1 METKKGKAVIWLRVS
16 TKKQELES
24 QRKDLVELALRDG
37 YKKSQLIT
45 VEGLGASAVK
55 QDEVY
60 QELVGKLYEVL
71 EKEPVTCVYVWE
83 ISRLARRKSTFED
96 LREYLINNKIQLFIL
111 KPRKVLL
118 LDDEGK
124 EDKMADLVISFSMW
138 IAAEEMK
145 IKAERFSRG
154 RARARAE
161 GKFNGGA
168 FGALFGYKVVKKKVI
183 EDLKEAE
190 LVNLI
195 FEEYSTGKYS
205 AQSLAQEM
213 RVRGY
218 TVRGNEI
225 TDAKISHILS
235 NRAYIGES
243 GFKGIVKLELWNKVE
258 AVRKNKTLVTKTKE
272 SKYQTLGAKLI
283 KCSCGSNYF
292 NNSGKYVCYRHFKPS
307 RFPEGERCKDT
318 VSISVDVMDDLIWR
332 VTKKEEQ
339 VWNSTKKFQALPSM
353 RKEAEILEMKWKQ
366 TETRL
371 TDLKTKLDRLNERYI
386 LGKIK
391 QGTFE
396 RMEANL
402 EAEGVQIQ
410 RERREYKRLSGNLR
424 AEIRLLEDLQRDGKD
439 FIDSLDYDNLTQKE
453 KRVLVEKHVKEVTLE
468 KGVIEGRK
476 VILVHFKTSRGKVNF
491 AYFWTLKDKSKQIV
505 RVK

>member
-24 QRKDLVELALRDG
+24 QRKDLEALALRDG
-37 YKKSQLIT
+37 YKKFQLIT

-60 QELVGKLYEVL
+60 QELVGKLYEVM

-83 ISRLARRKSTFED
+83 ISRLARNRKTFEG
-96 LREYLINNKIQLFIL
+96 LREYLIKNKIQLCIL
-111 KPRKVLL
+111 KPKKVLL

-124 EDKMADLVISFSMW
+124 EDKMADFVISFSIW

-168 FGALFGYKVVKKKVI
+168 FGPLFGYTVKDKFVVP
-183 EDLKEAE
+183 DLEETE

-195 FEEYSTGKYS
+195 FKEYSTGKYS

-225 TDAKISHILS
+225 TDAKVSQMLS

-243 GFKGIVKLELWNKVE
+243 AFDGIVTLDLWKKVE
-258 AVRKNKTLVTKTKE
+258 AVRKNNTVVTKTKE

-307 RFPEGERCKDT
+307 RFPEDKRCKDT
-318 VSISVDVMDDLIWR
+318 VQINVEVMDGLIWE
-332 VTKKEEQ
+332 VTKKEEM
-339 VWNSTKKFQALPSM
+339 VWNSTKKFQALPQM
-353 RKEAEILEMKWKQ
+353 IKEAEILEMKWKQ

-371 TDLKTKLDRLNERYI
+371 TDLKAKLERLNERYI
-386 LGKIK
+386 KGKVK
-391 QGTFE
+391 QETFE
-396 RMEANL
+396 RLEAQF
-402 EAEGVQIQ
+402 EAEGVQIHK
-410 RERREYKRLSGNLR
+410 ERREYKRLSGNLR
-424 AEIRLLEDLQRDGKD
+424 AEIRLLQDLQRDGKD
-439 FIDSLDYDNLTQKE
+439 VIDSTDYNNLTQKE
-453 KRVLVEKHVKEVTLE
+453 KRVLVEKHVKQITLE
-468 KGVIEGRK
+468 KGLVDGRK
-476 VILVHFKTSRGKVNF
+476 VIFVHFQTSRGKVNF
-491 AYFWTLKDKSKQIV
+491 AYFWTLKDKTRQIK
-505 RVK
+505 RIK

>member
-24 QRKDLVELALRDG
+24 QRKDLEELALRDG
-37 YKKSQLIT
+37 YKKSQLIP

-55 QDEVY
+55 QDDVY
-60 QELVGKLYEVL
+60 QELVGKLYETL
-71 EKEPVTCVYVWE
+71 DREDVTCIYVWE
-83 ISRLARRKSTFED
+83 ISRLARNRKTFEG
-96 LREYLINNKIQLFIL
+96 LREDLIRRKTQLVVNKPNRIE
-111 KPRKVLL
+111 L
-118 LDDEGK
+118 LDSEGR
-124 EDKMADLVISFSMW
+124 ENGIANIIFSFSMW
-138 IAAEEMK
+138 VAEEEMK
-145 IKAERFSRG
+145 IKKERFSRG

-168 FGALFGYKVVKKKVI
+168 YGPLFGYKVVNKKVI
-183 EDLKEAE
+183 EDLEEAE

-213 RVRGY
+213 RDRGY

-225 TDAKISHILS
+225 TDAKISHTLS

-243 GFKGIVKLELWNKVE
+243 GFDGIVKLELWNKVE
-258 AVRKNKTLVTKTKE
+258 AVRKNNTLVTKTKE

-292 NNSGKYVCYRHFKPS
+292 NNSGKYVCTRHFKKKNYK
-307 RFPEGERCKDT
+307 EEDRCKDT
-318 VSISVDVMDDLIWR
+318 VSISVDVMDEIIWR

-410 RERREYKRLSGNLR
+410 KERREYKRLSGNLR

-468 KGVIEGRK
+468 KGVMEGRK
-476 VILVHFKTSRGKVNF
+476 VIFVHVKTSRGKVNF
-491 AYFWTLKDKSKQIV
+491 AYFNTLKDRSKQIV